1 MGCVV
6 PRGPHKHPLAGPCGA
21 SYRRGVTKDA
31 RPHLRKGQNDFRS
44 LADYIAPIDS
54 GRQDYLGAFVV
65 TAGHGV
71 VCAPLVVFGQQKN
84 AELLVALV
92 GGHAHG
98 NLIGDLF
105 DDFRGNF

>member
-1 MGCVV
+1 MQRNWSQGHTNWFAREPHELERSFVV
-6 PRGPHKHPLAGPCGA
+6 PHFRGDAG
-21 SYRRGVTKDA
+21 
-31 RPHLRKGQNDFRS
+31 F
-44 LADYIAPIDS
+44 
-54 GRQDYLGAFVV
+54 
-65 TAGHGV
+65 GHGV

-105 DDFRGNF
+105 DDFRGDF